1 MAGKSLL
8 RLKEFQVTPKIKLNI
23 PTVGDILDDEE
34 NYYYMVNTV
43 VRSPYSAMVELDDIG
58 IDFTTITPF
67 ELFLMSAR
75 SFFSDDLSYIF
86 GDTFSGL
93 YETLNDPDIPDHV
106 KYEDIL
112 VIGSNEENGE
122 LGIYD
127 SIDDIYIDK
136 FIYEQIADGIRKI
149 NIMKKDNRRP
159 GNEAAKNYLIQK
171 ERRYKRRHAK
181 DKNDP
186 YLETLVVALV
196 NKQEFPY
203 DYESVMDLS
212 IYNFQRSLE
221 QIQHTVSFDKVMI
234 GVYAGT
240 VDTSKMTDKSILNFI
255 NFKSKTSQ

>member
-1 MAGKSLL
+1 ML
-8 RLKEFQVTPKIKLNI
+8 R
-23 PTVGDILDDEE
+23 
-34 NYYYMVNTV
+34 
-43 VRSPYSAMVELDDIG
+43 
-58 IDFTTITPF
+58 
-67 ELFLMSAR
+67 
-75 SFFSDDLSYIF
+75 
-86 GDTFSGL
+86 
-93 YETLNDPDIPDHV
+93 
-106 KYEDIL
+106 
-112 VIGSNEENGE
+112 
-122 LGIYD
+122 
-127 SIDDIYIDK
+127 IDK

-159 GNEAAKNYLIQK
+159 GNEAAKKYLIEK
-171 ERRYKRRHAK
+171 EKRYKRRHAK

-221 QIQHTVSFDKVMI
+221 QIQHTVNFDKVMI